1 MAQRHR
7 CRQEGRPVADAT
19 HARYLIFGYHGA
31 AMDCIFVE
39 SIEFYA
45 YHGASDEEQSVG
57 HRYSVNVRLSV
68 DVSKAGASDN
78 LPDTV
83 NYAAV
88 AARIVEIG
96 TQQQFRLLEALAERM
111 AEALL
116 KVYPVESVEIE
127 VRKLHPPMNVIASAV
142 GVHIVRTRHTS

>member
-1 MAQRHR
+1 
-7 CRQEGRPVADAT
+7 
-19 HARYLIFGYHGA
+19 
-31 AMDCIFVE
+31 MDCIFVE

>member
-1 MAQRHR
+1 
-7 CRQEGRPVADAT
+7 
-19 HARYLIFGYHGA
+19 
-31 AMDCIFVE
+31 MDCIFVE

-57 HRYSVNVRLSV
+57 HRYAVNVRLSA
-68 DVSKAGASDN
+68 DVSKAGESDN
-78 LPDTV
+78 LLDTV

-96 TQQQFRLLEALAERM
+96 TRRQFRLLEALAERM
-111 AEALL
+111 AQALL
-116 KVYPVESVEIE
+116 EEYPIESVEIE

-142 GVHIVRTRHTS
+142 GVRISRSRQTT